1 MTSIKQHKYALIEND
16 IIDRINSGTLK
27 PGDKVES
34 ESVLKKKYG
43 VSTITVRK
51 AFNDLING
59 GYLYGIQGLG
69 TFVTKQQM
77 VRSLTSVSFFDELV
91 QQGYKLDIVFDG
103 IEEVENPQVAKQMGL
118 DKETKLV
125 CIKRVRLANENPIA
139 YHISYFVSEN
149 LDEKTTKEIRKS
161 NSLYRV
167 LKKKNL
173 YPTWVNEKYS
183 VKEIKDEKICRY
195 LKVKKGYPSFHVE
208 RTSFNDTNE
217 IIEYAYTYFNKDWYS
232 VSVNIKA

>member
-1 MTSIKQHKYALIEND
+1 
-16 IIDRINSGTLK
+16 
-27 PGDKVES
+27 
-34 ESVLKKKYG
+34 
-43 VSTITVRK
+43 
-51 AFNDLING
+51 
-59 GYLYGIQGLG
+59 
-69 TFVTKQQM
+69 M

-149 LDEKTTKEIRKS
+149 LDEKTIKEIRKS